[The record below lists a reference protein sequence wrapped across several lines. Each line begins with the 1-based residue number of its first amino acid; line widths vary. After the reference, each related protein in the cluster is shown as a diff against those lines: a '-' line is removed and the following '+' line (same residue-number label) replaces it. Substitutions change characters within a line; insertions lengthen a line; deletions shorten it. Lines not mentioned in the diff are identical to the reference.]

1 MDREKFLKQQEI
13 AEQEAEMVKEAA
25 AASAKVK
32 MEVKKGK
39 SKLNVTKE
47 WSRKLNRIYINIM
60 RNILVFRN

>member
-39 SKLNVTKE
+39 SKLNVNKE
-47 WSRKLNRIYINIM
+47 
-60 RNILVFRN
+60 